1 MSVHDRK
8 NLKSALESA
17 ILYLQK
23 QGVEEAR
30 QDAWLLLE
38 HVCGISH
45 STYFVHSEDE
55 MPKEQQEQYSREQ
68 ARPRDF
74 KAHIT
79 ALHDSRIETETRRI
93 VDKLKDLSAP
103 NSPNKT
109 HFMVEI
115 SPHFDALAQQTL
127 SKLERM
133 TDTDYDNQKFNFT
146 DE

>member
-1 MSVHDRK
+1 MK
-8 NLKSALESA
+8 W
-17 ILYLQK
+17 Q
-23 QGVEEAR
+23 
-30 QDAWLLLE
+30 
-38 HVCGISH
+38 
-45 STYFVHSEDE
+45 YFGEKRTAGAVQPGAGKTEG
-55 MPKEQQEQYSREQ
+55 
-68 ARPRDF
+68 F

>member
-1 MSVHDRK
+1 MNAAFFVYNERRHPWNGS
-8 NLKSALESA
+8 
-17 ILYLQK
+17 
-23 QGVEEAR
+23 
-30 QDAWLLLE
+30 
-38 HVCGISH
+38 ISGR
-45 STYFVHSEDE
+45 
-55 MPKEQQEQYSREQ
+55 KEQQEQYSREQ

-115 SPHFDALAQQTL
+115 SPHLDALAQQTL

>member
-1 MSVHDRK
+1 MNAAFFVYNERGHPWNGS
-8 NLKSALESA
+8 
-17 ILYLQK
+17 
-23 QGVEEAR
+23 
-30 QDAWLLLE
+30 
-38 HVCGISH
+38 ISGR
-45 STYFVHSEDE
+45 
-55 MPKEQQEQYSREQ
+55 KEQQEQYSREQ